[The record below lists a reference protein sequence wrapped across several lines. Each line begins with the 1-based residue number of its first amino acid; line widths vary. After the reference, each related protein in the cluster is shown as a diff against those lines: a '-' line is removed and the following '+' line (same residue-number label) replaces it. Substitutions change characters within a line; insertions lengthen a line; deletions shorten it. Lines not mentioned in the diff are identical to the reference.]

1 MEAAARKLDEVVFLA
16 YKESLDEVRSLLRS
30 VSELSITVDQRV
42 ISTNLIQVQLD
53 GAMDGI
59 HRLQQQ
65 LTEDQQRFQNLGG

>member
-16 YKESLDEVRSLLRS
+16 YAESLDEVRSLLRS
-30 VSELSITVDQRV
+30 VSELSITIDQRV
-42 ISTNLIQVQLD
+42 ASTNIIQVQLD
-53 GAMDGI
+53 GALDGI